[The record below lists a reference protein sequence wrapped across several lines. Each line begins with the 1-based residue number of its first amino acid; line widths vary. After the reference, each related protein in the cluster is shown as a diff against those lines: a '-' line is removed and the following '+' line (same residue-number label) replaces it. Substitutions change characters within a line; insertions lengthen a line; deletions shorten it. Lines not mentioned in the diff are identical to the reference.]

1 MTLRLQIREFV
12 RVLLLAGLALSA
24 PRAQAE
30 DAGQGEEA
38 GDGAATVQPAEGE
51 RPRIRYWLEDPQETT
66 PAANDEP
73 ATAKDEDKGK
83 EEEDG
88 KAKAVHSSLKTGR
101 TPDERRETV
110 RAQFSAMIKSAEKA
124 YDNKEYMRCVQIC
137 RNILTADPRNM
148 DAIKWLQKGHA
159 KLAEADDAVA
169 VAAAERK
176 GQEALLES
184 QEREVRPPVRIPEE
198 RPHLATRADDPTLQ
212 GRKKMADRM
221 KEPISVD
228 FADADLAWVFNT
240 LFIMTG
246 INIVADPAAIEDKKL
261 TLHVEDLPLQE
272 VLDFVVRNNDNIQ
285 YSVTEHAIWIT
296 ATSSDDL
303 KKLMKLKVYPI
314 HHGLMTAQGLGN
326 NSRNRQ
332 TRTSSGGTGSN
343 SRINNQNNNRGG
355 GGGGG
360 GGGQQGQQGQ
370 GQGQNQGSYLEVMLK
385 WLQDQKDPQ
394 TFPDGSQYL
403 IDLQSNQLAVLTTP
417 AGHAK
422 IEEILDAFDQ
432 PALQVLIKARFLDIA
447 LEKNNALGINVERV
461 NTRVD
466 APRNPFRTFDL
477 AGTTPTDVLS
487 TLGTGTSLVIKGLRT
502 DPQFSVTLNALLN
515 HRNTRILSEPQ
526 ILAVNNKEAMI
537 DVTTFFSFITDL
549 REVTTTDFG
558 GDGTS
563 ASRVAA
569 FVPEFDQEEVGF
581 TLNVTPS
588 VGRDLKTI
596 NLHLKPIID
605 SLAQGQNVGD
615 FQTFEVVDTDDGTA
629 TPPVIKQPVIDTTE
643 LETDVVLEDNG
654 YVIIGGLIRNRW
666 ETVERKIPGLHR
678 IPGLGHLFKSK
689 TSQRL
694 TSNLVVIVE
703 AQIITP
709 RGRHYHT
716 APYPDDPDIRE
727 GGVNR
732 APGQVTETRHAPEV
746 SKALGLPA
754 VPQDYGDTARPMS
767 GAVHMGGAN
776 DWEVPQ
782 EEPVEGHPAPQ
793 AVALDAEPQG
803 VDEPAEPDA
812 GQTRPRAT
820 IVKP

>member
-1 MTLRLQIREFV
+1 MN
-12 RVLLLAGLALSA
+12 AS
-24 PRAQAE
+24 RAQAE

-38 GDGAATVQPAEGE
+38 GDGAAPAQPAESE
-51 RPRIRYWLEDPQETT
+51 RPRIRYWLQDPQETT
-66 PAANDEP
+66 PAANDTP
-73 ATAKDEDKGK
+73 APAKDEDK
-83 EEEDG
+83 DG
-88 KAKAVHSSLKTGR
+88 DEAKAVHSSLKTGR
-101 TPDERRETV
+101 TTEERRETV
-110 RAQFSAMIKSAEKA
+110 RAQFKVMIKSAEKA
-124 YDNKEYMRCVQIC
+124 YDDKQYMRCVQIC

-148 DAIKWLQKGHA
+148 DAIKLLQKGHA

-198 RPHLATRADDPTLQ
+198 RPHLATRGDDPSLP
-212 GRKKMADRM
+212 GRKKMAERM

-272 VLDFVVRNNDNIQ
+272 VLDFVVRNNESIQ

-303 KKLMKLKVYPI
+303 KKLMKLKIYPI
-314 HHGLMTAQGLGN
+314 HHGLMTSQGLGN

-332 TRTSSGGTGSN
+332 TRTSSGGNGSN
-343 SRINNQNNNRGG
+343 SRINNNSNNRGG

-360 GGGQQGQQGQ
+360 GSGSGGSGGQQ

-417 AGHAK
+417 SGHAK

-466 APRNPFRTFDL
+466 EPRNPFRTFDL

-558 GDGTS
+558 GNGTS
-563 ASRVAA
+563 SSRVAA
-569 FVPEFDQEEVGF
+569 FVPEFDQEEIGF

-615 FQTFEVVDTDDGTA
+615 FQTFEVVNTEDGTA
-629 TPPVIKQPVIDTTE
+629 TPPIIKQPVIDTTE

-678 IPGLGHLFKSK
+678 IPGLGQLFKSK

-716 APYPDDPDIRE
+716 EPFPDDPDIRE

-732 APGQVTETRHAPEV
+732 APGQVTETRHSPDV
-746 SKALGLPA
+746 GKALGLPA
-754 VPQDYGDTARPMS
+754 APQDYGDTARPMS
-767 GAVHMGGAN
+767 GTVHMGDGAG
-776 DWEVPQ
+776 WQVPQ
-782 EEPVEGHPAPQ
+782 EEPVDGRPTPQ
-793 AVALDAEPQG
+793 AVALDAEPG
-803 VDEPAEPDA
+803 TPTEPAEPS
-812 GQTRPRAT
+812 GGKPQPRAI
-820 IVKP
+820 IVNP

>member
-1 MTLRLQIREFV
+1 MTLRLQIRDLIPA
-12 RVLLLAGLALSA
+12 LLLAGLAVHA
-24 PRAQAE
+24 PHVLAE
-30 DAGQGEEA
+30 DAGQGDEA
-38 GDGAATVQPAEGE
+38 GDGAAPAQPAEGE
-51 RPRIRYWLEDPQETT
+51 RPRIRYWLQDPQETT
-66 PAANDEP
+66 PAANDTP
-73 ATAKDEDKGK
+73 APAKDEGK
-83 EEEDG
+83 DE
-88 KAKAVHSSLKTGR
+88 AKAVQSSLKTGR
-101 TPDERRETV
+101 TAEERREAV
-110 RAQFSAMIKSAEKA
+110 RAQFKSMIKSAEKA
-124 YDNKEYMRCVQIC
+124 YENKEYMRCVQIC
-137 RNILTADPRNM
+137 RNILTADPSNIE
-148 DAIKWLQKGHA
+148 AIKWLQKGHA

-198 RPHLATRADDPTLQ
+198 RPHLATRTDDPSLP

-272 VLDFVVRNNDNIQ
+272 VLDFVVRNNDGIQ

-314 HHGLMTAQGLGN
+314 HHGLMTSQGLGN

-332 TRTSSGGTGSN
+332 TRTSSGGSGSN

-360 GGGQQGQQGQ
+360 GGGQQ

-466 APRNPFRTFDL
+466 EPRNPFRTFDL

-615 FQTFEVVDTDDGTA
+615 FQTFEVVDTEDGTA

-732 APGQVTETRHAPEV
+732 APGQVTETRHSPEV
-746 SKALGLPA
+746 NNALGLPA
-754 VPQDYGDTARPMS
+754 IPQDYGDTARPMS
-767 GAVHMGGAN
+767 GAVNMGYGAG
-776 DWEVPQ
+776 WQVPQ
-782 EEPVEGHPAPQ
+782 EEPVDGRPAPK
-793 AVALDAEPQG
+793 AVALSAEP
-803 VDEPAEPDA
+803 EAPAESAEPDPSKP
-812 GQTRPRAT
+812 QPRAT
-820 IVKP
+820 LVKP